1 MVSHSRENYWLD
13 NVLISYLGSWRLLED
28 ESSGTNGVDRP
39 FSQMRDG
46 YTPSDYS
53 DKPYPWYFPRNQADR
68 GRTVFKNGCLSYLT
82 WHINETYHRQHIFS
96 LKKKCIS
103 HWSVKI
109 RTELGAIELQK
120 RKVWKISA
128 GPCKVENPDVFSICT
143 YSFWPQVTLDS
154 LDSVLSCLESKIT
167 PKTPKNREPLFWKT
181 YSEK

>member
-1 MVSHSRENYWLD
+1 MSDMVSHSRENYWLD

-46 YTPSDYS
+46 YTPPDYS

-96 LKKKCIS
+96 LKKNVFPIGVSNTHLVGSNRASKTKS
-103 HWSVKI
+103 LENQRW
-109 RTELGAIELQK
+109 TLQSWES
-120 RKVWKISA
+120 R
-128 GPCKVENPDVFSICT
+128 CVFYLHI
-143 YSFWPQVTLDS
+143 
-154 LDSVLSCLESKIT
+154 
-167 PKTPKNREPLFWKT
+167 
-181 YSEK
+181 

>member
-1 MVSHSRENYWLD
+1 MSDMVSHSRENYWLD

-96 LKKKCIS
+96 LKKKMYFPLECQNTHGVGS
-103 HWSVKI
+103 NRASKTKSLENQRW
-109 RTELGAIELQK
+109 TLQSWES
-120 RKVWKISA
+120 R
-128 GPCKVENPDVFSICT
+128 CVFYLHI
-143 YSFWPQVTLDS
+143 
-154 LDSVLSCLESKIT
+154 
-167 PKTPKNREPLFWKT
+167 
-181 YSEK
+181 

>member
-1 MVSHSRENYWLD
+1 MSDMVSHSRENYWLD

-46 YTPSDYS
+46 YTPPDYS

-96 LKKKCIS
+96 LKKKMYFPLECQNTHGVGS
-103 HWSVKI
+103 NRASKTKSLENQRW
-109 RTELGAIELQK
+109 TLQSWES
-120 RKVWKISA
+120 R
-128 GPCKVENPDVFSICT
+128 CVFYLHI
-143 YSFWPQVTLDS
+143 
-154 LDSVLSCLESKIT
+154 
-167 PKTPKNREPLFWKT
+167 
-181 YSEK
+181 